1 MQTDPPLVHHATFF
15 SCRLPAPAK
24 RRLWIKLN
32 YFESLFMAKLLKL
45 LDDLQA
51 VQGWVFSLH
60 NFGRQGIIEAAEQSV

>member
-1 MQTDPPLVHHATFF
+1 
-15 SCRLPAPAK
+15 
-24 RRLWIKLN
+24 
-32 YFESLFMAKLLKL
+32 MAKLLKL